1 MVNITPCSR
10 THWWCYVLSCAFCLA
25 GCTTPEPPPSR
36 PYQSLAGEFEQA
48 TQDLLSTWYPR
59 VLDSVHGGFLSDFN
73 ATWQPEGPQRK
84 MIVTQARHIWTAS
97 KAAKR
102 YPDNPMYLQVAKHG
116 YEFLSSQMWD
126 ASSGGFYHLVSREG
140 DVLTDGGN
148 QYKTAYGNAFAI
160 YGLAAYA
167 DASGDPDAL
176 QFAQKAFDWLDAH
189 GHDPD
194 YGGYYQFMELDGT
207 ALKTWVNGTPPK
219 DQNNSIHLLEAFTE
233 LYAVWP
239 DERVRTRL
247 AEMLMLVRDTMVQDK
262 SYLQLYFEADWTP
275 VSYRDSSSAVR
286 EAHYNL
292 DHVSVGHDVETAFLM
307 LEAAHALGINETE
320 TLEVGKSMVDHAL
333 RVGWDA
339 EAGGLYDFV
348 YYMPGD
354 THASVVRDTKTWWAQ
369 AEGLNALLLM
379 HTLFPSDPAQYFDR
393 FTLLWQYCKE
403 NLIDDENG
411 GWYSGGLDKEP
422 QRKDMAKSH
431 IWKGSYHTVR
441 SLMHSTDML
450 KTLAG
455 GSEE

>member
-10 THWWCYVLSCAFCLA
+10 THWWCYVLSFAFCLA
-25 GCTTPEPPPSR
+25 GCTTPEAPPPR

-59 VLDSVHGGFLSDFN
+59 VLDGVHGGYLSDFN
-73 ATWQPEGPQRK
+73 AGWQPEGPQRK

-102 YPDNPMYLQVAKHG
+102 YPDNPMFLEVARHG
-116 YEFLSSQMWD
+116 YDFLASHMWD
-126 ASSGGFYHLVSREG
+126 ATSGGFYHMVNQQGE
-140 DVLTDGGN
+140 VITTGGN
-148 QYKTAYGNAFAI
+148 EYKTAYGNAFAI

-167 DASGDPDAL
+167 AASGSPEAL
-176 QFAQKAFDWLDAH
+176 NFAQKAFNWLDEH
-189 GHDPD
+189 GHDPVH
-194 YGGYYQFMELDGT
+194 GGYYQFLEPDGT
-207 ALKTWVNGTPPK
+207 PLKTWVNGTPPK

-262 SYLQLYFEADWTP
+262 SYLQLYFEPDWTP

-348 YYMPGD
+348 YYMPGE

-379 HTLFPSDPAQYFDR
+379 HTLFPSDPAQYFDQ

-422 QRKDMAKSH
+422 RRKDMAKSH

-450 KTLAG
+450 NTLAG
-455 GSEE
+455 RSKE